1 MKKALVILLALSM
14 VFAAFADEP
23 AVKNEVA
30 EFTGSASVTWGVNL
44 DTGKTGFK
52 NDTSTSL
59 KFTLLSS
66 GDKATSGEGVWGELK
81 IKTSGDSK
89 FATGS
94 TDNFGGASVSV
105 ETAKIHINDMIAI
118 GILSGS
124 NAYGEYKPTL
134 AVFSDK
140 DFSDKGHVKTDKV
153 GGAVTQGINVDVTLD
168 KLLDLSVDFR
178 SAPTAAYKEAGYKD
192 AFGVDPTKAV
202 KRSVKPE
209 DFETF
214 EAYWAALVAENGT
227 VKSNSDTIAAE
238 NAKLQAYN
246 DWKKAKDGYTDYGN
260 YANQYGIGAKLALK
274 AVDNLNLSVGFGM
287 DFYGTTKPWGLA
299 VAADYKL
306 GLTETMYIKPQ
317 VGFTMSNEEK
327 SGKIATALLVGW
339 GSENQDT
346 NIKWISKKV
355 SDGFSVATEIS
366 LDSTKPIPLC
376 VGVWDSTFVE
386 NLKVGAQFHVANLK
400 AFAINTLAVEFAYD
414 LGGIKPA
421 VAFAMDNNGELTET
435 FKKEDVMK
443 LYVGCDF
450 TGFVANTTF
459 TVAYES
465 GNFKASANKLG
476 TVNLTAKISF

>member
-14 VFAAFADEP
+14 VFAVFADEP
-23 AVKNEVA
+23 AAKNEVA
-30 EFTGSASVTWGVNL
+30 EFTGNASVTWGVNL

-52 NDTSTSL
+52 NDTSASL
-59 KFTLLSS
+59 KFTLMGA
-66 GDKATSGEGVWGELK
+66 GDKSTSGEGVWGELK
-81 IKTSGDSK
+81 IKVGDPLQYENGTWK
-89 FATGS
+89 NGT
-94 TDNFGGASVSV
+94 ASVD
-105 ETAKIHINDMIAI
+105 TAKIHINDMIAI

-134 AVFSDK
+134 AV
-140 DFSDKGHVKTDKV
+140 FSDKGHVKTDKV

-178 SAPTAAYKEAGYKD
+178 SAPTAAYAEAGYKD
-192 AFGVDPTKAV
+192 AFGVDPTKAAE
-202 KRSVKPE
+202 RSVKPE
-209 DFETF
+209 NFETF
-214 EAYWAALVAENGT
+214 EAYWTALQAENAT
-227 VKSNSDTIAAE
+227 VKSKSDTIAAE
-238 NAKLQAYN
+238 NARLQAYN
-246 DWKKAKDGYTDYGN
+246 DWKKAKDGYKDYGN

-317 VGFTMSNEEK
+317 VGFTMSNKEK

-366 LDSTKPIPLC
+366 LDSKKPIPLC

-421 VAFAMDNNGELTET
+421 VAFAMDNGGDLTET
-435 FKKEDVMK
+435 FNKEDTMK
-443 LYVGCDF
+443 LFVGCDF

-459 TVAYES
+459 SLAYES
-465 GNFKASANKLG
+465 GNLKASANKLG
-476 TVNLTAKISF
+476 TVNVTAKIHF